1 MGLPKGRTN
10 GPKFGE
16 PGAADPRKAQLLG
29 AATKRS
35 HRERVEWFERFTDL
49 ALELTQL
56 SDNEFQERFAHP
68 ASKAEEIL
76 LWQFSDPKTAYTTL
90 KDFQEQV
97 IGKPRQQKDINV
109 TAPAGLTINVATK
122 QEAEDLDNLL

>member
-35 HRERVEWFERFTDL
+35 HKERVEWFERFTDL
-49 ALELTQL
+49 ALELAQL
-56 SDNEFQERFAHP
+56 SDNDFQERFAHP

-76 LWQFSDPKTAYTTL
+76 LWQFSEPKTAYLTL

-109 TAPAGLTINVATK
+109 TAPAGLTINVGTK

>member
-1 MGLPKGRTN
+1 MGSPKGRTN
-10 GPKFGE
+10 GTKFGT